1 MKFSRLL
8 LIGTFT
14 LPCIAAND
22 NFSLL
27 FYVPDAQKEASV
39 DAKFHDAAGEV
50 ETRYRD
56 DFEDSKHVCMDEG
69 GEGWMANVETGRCEG
84 KPTFTGVARIEGIQ
98 QSETREMNITLSDH
112 TLLVCPNQLDSH
124 CDQNL
129 RADNTV

>member
-39 DAKFHDAAGEV
+39 DAKFHDAAGEI

-69 GEGWMANVETGRCEG
+69 GEGWMYNVETGRCED
-84 KPTFTGVARIEGIQ
+84 KPTFTGIARIEGIE
-98 QSETREMNITLSDH
+98 QSETREMNITLSNH
-112 TLLVCPNQLDSH
+112 TLAVSLDLFAT
-124 CDQNL
+124 L
-129 RADNTV
+129 RQRWS

>member
-39 DAKFHDAAGEV
+39 DAKFHDDGGEI
-50 ETRYRD
+50 ETRYQD

-69 GEGWMANVETGRCEG
+69 GEGWLINVETGHCEG
-84 KPTFTGVARIEGIQ
+84 KPTFTGIARIEGIQ
-98 QSETREMNITLSDH
+98 QSETREMNISLSDH
-112 TLLVCPNQLDSH
+112 TLAVSLD
-124 CDQNL
+124 
-129 RADNTV
+129 